1 MEVRDLQEVIDEIIV
16 MKDELENC
24 QYSISDPDF
33 ARMYTAIMWPGTLNS
48 AIAETEEKLEAR
60 ENQFLAEMEGEQMVF
75 ARSLKDIAETVE
87 SFGSFTDLAQ
97 VVKVSANAV
106 AISEKLAELVRS
118 PFDGW
123 WVSLA
128 IGGFWP
134 TTKYL
139 SGHTAV
145 FCLCLVL
152 PVESPPIAHKYPP
165 TCQMD
170 S

>member
-75 ARSLKDIAETVE
+75 ARSLKGIAETVE

-123 WVSLA
+123 WVCNQMCINFTVVSQARPHKSVNTQLVPH
-128 IGGFWP
+128 GGRSSVNP
-134 TTKYL
+134 DRI
-139 SGHTAV
+139 
-145 FCLCLVL
+145 
-152 PVESPPIAHKYPP
+152 PP
-165 TCQMD
+165 
-170 S
+170 